1 MSQNDSIVREKQQHI
16 LVCLSSSPSNKRII
30 DEAAN
35 LANAFHAEFTA
46 LYVSNVRQNS
56 LNEVDRERLQNNIR
70 YAEDKGAEITTV
82 IGENISFQ
90 IAEFA
95 RLSGISKIVIGRSNT
110 KKFYFWEKQTL
121 TEQLIMTA
129 PNVDIYII
137 PDSKMDIK
145 ENRKIRLTEYIIPT
159 KKDILITVTLLLVTT
174 VLGLC
179 FSRSGFTEA
188 NIITVY
194 IFGVLLNA
202 VLTKSHFCSLISSLC
217 SVLLFNYIFTEP
229 RYTFHAYEPGYY
241 VTFIIMLLAALL
253 TGSLAYRLK
262 DSARESARAAY
273 RTKVLF
279 DTNQL
284 LQKSRTY
291 DDVLQ
296 VMANQVVLLLDK
308 DIVIYPVKNGR
319 IDKGYIYEKEVYG
332 NSAIYMDDS
341 EDEVVQWVLKNKKR
355 AGATTEKFSEAK
367 HLYLAVRNNDIV
379 YGILGILVEH
389 ESLSSFEYSVLLSIL
404 GECALAFVNLDNEKA
419 KEEASMIARKE
430 KLRANLLR
438 TISELSDTLNATAKE
453 LGKNESL
460 RRELIA
466 NVSHDLRTPLTSIS
480 GNACNLCNHYEM
492 LDNETRKQI
501 FSDIYDDSEW
511 LIQLVENLLSVTR
524 IENGEMK
531 LNQSIEI
538 MDDVIDEALKHID
551 RNKVEHD
558 IEVCRPEE
566 LIIANIDAK
575 LIMQVVINIVNNAI
589 KYTQAGSIIKIAYGN
604 KNDMVYVNISDNGPG
619 MDDTIKEHVFD
630 MFYTGQNKIAD
641 SKRSMGLGLA
651 LCKSVVEA
659 HGGSIEVKDNIP
671 FGCIFTF
678 YLKKGEVIINE

>member
-1 MSQNDSIVREKQQHI
+1 MSQKDNMVREKQQHI

-46 LYVSNVRQNS
+46 LYVSNVRENS
-56 LNEVDRERLQNNIR
+56 LNEVDRVRLQNNIR

-95 RLSGISKIVIGRSNT
+95 RISGVTKIVIGRSNT
-110 KKFYFWEKQTL
+110 KKFHFWDKQTL
-121 TEQLIMTA
+121 TEQLIMIA
-129 PNVDIYII
+129 PHVDIYII

-145 ENRKIRLTEYIIPT
+145 ENRKIRLTEYMRPT
-159 KKDILITVTLLLVTT
+159 KKDILITITLLLVTT

-262 DSARESARAAY
+262 DNARESARDAY

-296 VMANQVVLLLDK
+296 VMANQVILLLDK

-355 AGATTEKFSEAK
+355 AGATTKKFSEAK

-379 YGILGILVEH
+379 YGILGILVER
-389 ESLSSFEYSVLLSIL
+389 EPLSSFEYSVLLSIL
-404 GECALAFVNLDNEKA
+404 GECALALVNLDNEKA

-438 TISELSDTLNATAKE
+438 TIS
-453 LGKNESL
+453 
-460 RRELIA
+460 
-466 NVSHDLRTPLTSIS
+466 HDLRTPLTSIS

-492 LDNETRKQI
+492 LDDETRKQI

-575 LIMQVVINIVNNAI
+575 LIIQVVINIVNNAI
-589 KYTQAGSIIKIAYGN
+589 KYTQAGSVIKTEYGN

-619 MDDTIKEHVFD
+619 MDDAIKEHVFD
-630 MFYTGQNKIAD
+630 MFYTGQNEIAD

-671 FGCIFTF
+671 CGCIFTF

>member
-1 MSQNDSIVREKQQHI
+1 MSQKDSVVREKQQHI

-46 LYVSNVRQNS
+46 LYVSNVRENS
-56 LNEVDRERLQNNIR
+56 LNEVDRVRLQNNIR

-95 RLSGISKIVIGRSNT
+95 RISGVTKIVIGRSNT
-110 KKFYFWEKQTL
+110 KKFHFWDKQTL
-121 TEQLIMTA
+121 TEQLIMIA
-129 PNVDIYII
+129 PHVDIYII

-145 ENRKIRLTEYIIPT
+145 ENRKIRLTEYMRPT
-159 KKDILITVTLLLVTT
+159 KKDILITITLLLITT

-262 DSARESARAAY
+262 DSARESARDAY

-296 VMANQVVLLLDK
+296 VMANQVILLLDK

-355 AGATTEKFSEAK
+355 AGATTKKFSEAK

-379 YGILGILVEH
+379 YGILGILVER
-389 ESLSSFEYSVLLSIL
+389 EPLSSFEYSVLLSIL
-404 GECALAFVNLDNEKA
+404 GECALALVNLDNEKA

-438 TISELSDTLNATAKE
+438 TIS
-453 LGKNESL
+453 
-460 RRELIA
+460 
-466 NVSHDLRTPLTSIS
+466 HDLRTPLTSIS

-492 LDNETRKQI
+492 LDDETRKQI

-575 LIMQVVINIVNNAI
+575 LIIQVVINIVNNAI
-589 KYTQAGSIIKIAYGN
+589 KYTQAGSVIKTEYGN

-619 MDDTIKEHVFD
+619 MDDAIKEHVFD
-630 MFYTGQNKIAD
+630 MFYTGQNEIAD

-671 FGCIFTF
+671 CGCIFTF

>member
-1 MSQNDSIVREKQQHI
+1 MSQNDSVVREKQQHI

-46 LYVSNVRQNS
+46 LYVSNVRENS
-56 LNEVDRERLQNNIR
+56 LNEVDRVRLQNNIR

-95 RLSGISKIVIGRSNT
+95 RISGVTKIVIGRSNT
-110 KKFYFWEKQTL
+110 KKFHFWDKQTL
-121 TEQLIMTA
+121 TEQLIMIA
-129 PNVDIYII
+129 PHVDIYII
-137 PDSKMDIK
+137 PDSKMDIR
-145 ENRKIRLTEYIIPT
+145 ENRKIRLTEYMIPT
-159 KKDILITVTLLLVTT
+159 KKDILITITLLLVTT

-229 RYTFHAYEPGYY
+229 RYTFHAYEPGCY

-262 DSARESARAAY
+262 DSARESARDAY

-296 VMANQVVLLLDK
+296 VMANQVILLLDK

-319 IDKGYIYEKEVYG
+319 IDKGYIYEKEAYG

-355 AGATTEKFSEAK
+355 AGATTKKFSKAK

-379 YGILGILVEH
+379 YGILGILVER
-389 ESLSSFEYSVLLSIL
+389 EPLSSFEYSVLLSIL
-404 GECALAFVNLDNEKA
+404 GECALALVNLDNAKA

-438 TISELSDTLNATAKE
+438 TI
-453 LGKNESL
+453 
-460 RRELIA
+460 
-466 NVSHDLRTPLTSIS
+466 SHDLRTPLTSIS

-492 LDNETRKQI
+492 LDDETRKQI

-575 LIMQVVINIVNNAI
+575 LIIQVVINIVNNAI
-589 KYTQAGSIIKIAYGN
+589 KYTQATSVIKIEYGN

-619 MDDTIKEHVFD
+619 MDDAIKEHVFD
-630 MFYTGQNKIAD
+630 MFYTGQNEIAD

-671 FGCIFTF
+671 CGCIFTF

>member
-1 MSQNDSIVREKQQHI
+1 MSQKDSVVREKQQHI

-46 LYVSNVRQNS
+46 LYVSNVRENS
-56 LNEVDRERLQNNIR
+56 LNEVDRVRLQNNIR

-95 RLSGISKIVIGRSNT
+95 RISGVTKIVIGRSNT
-110 KKFYFWEKQTL
+110 KKIHFWDKQTL
-121 TEQLIMTA
+121 TEQLIMIA
-129 PNVDIYII
+129 PHVDIYII

-145 ENRKIRLTEYIIPT
+145 ENRKIRLTEYMRPT
-159 KKDILITVTLLLVTT
+159 KKDILITITLLLVTT

-262 DSARESARAAY
+262 DSARESARDAY

-296 VMANQVVLLLDK
+296 VMANQVILLLDK

-332 NSAIYMDDS
+332 NSAIYIDDS

-355 AGATTEKFSEAK
+355 AGATTKKFSKAK

-379 YGILGILVEH
+379 YGILGILVER
-389 ESLSSFEYSVLLSIL
+389 EPLSSFEYSVLLSIL
-404 GECALAFVNLDNEKA
+404 GECALALVNLDNAKA

-438 TISELSDTLNATAKE
+438 TI
-453 LGKNESL
+453 
-460 RRELIA
+460 
-466 NVSHDLRTPLTSIS
+466 SHDLRTPLTSIS

-492 LDNETRKQI
+492 LDDETRKQI

-575 LIMQVVINIVNNAI
+575 LIIQVVINIVNNAI
-589 KYTQAGSIIKIAYGN
+589 KYTQAGSVIKIEYGN

-619 MDDTIKEHVFD
+619 MDDAIKEHVFD
-630 MFYTGQNKIAD
+630 MFYTGQNEIAD

-671 FGCIFTF
+671 CGCIFTF

>member
-1 MSQNDSIVREKQQHI
+1 MSQKDSVVREKQQHI

-46 LYVSNVRQNS
+46 LYVSNVRENS
-56 LNEVDRERLQNNIR
+56 LNEVDRVRLQNNIR

-95 RLSGISKIVIGRSNT
+95 RISGVTKIVIGRSNT
-110 KKFYFWEKQTL
+110 KKFHFWDKQTL
-121 TEQLIMTA
+121 TEQLIMIA
-129 PNVDIYII
+129 PHVDIYII

-145 ENRKIRLTEYIIPT
+145 ENRKIRLTEYMRPT
-159 KKDILITVTLLLVTT
+159 KKDILITITLLLVTT

-262 DSARESARAAY
+262 DNARESARDAY

-296 VMANQVVLLLDK
+296 VMANQVILLLDK

-355 AGATTEKFSEAK
+355 AGATTKKFSEAK

-379 YGILGILVEH
+379 YGILGILVER
-389 ESLSSFEYSVLLSIL
+389 EPLSSFEYSVLLSIL
-404 GECALAFVNLDNEKA
+404 GECALALVNLDNAKA

-438 TISELSDTLNATAKE
+438 TI
-453 LGKNESL
+453 
-460 RRELIA
+460 
-466 NVSHDLRTPLTSIS
+466 SHDLRTPLTSIS

-492 LDNETRKQI
+492 LDDETRKQI

-575 LIMQVVINIVNNAI
+575 LIIQVVINIVNNAI
-589 KYTQAGSIIKIAYGN
+589 KYTQAASVIKIEYGN

-619 MDDTIKEHVFD
+619 MDDAIKEHVFD
-630 MFYTGQNKIAD
+630 MFYTGQNEIAD

-671 FGCIFTF
+671 CGCIFTF